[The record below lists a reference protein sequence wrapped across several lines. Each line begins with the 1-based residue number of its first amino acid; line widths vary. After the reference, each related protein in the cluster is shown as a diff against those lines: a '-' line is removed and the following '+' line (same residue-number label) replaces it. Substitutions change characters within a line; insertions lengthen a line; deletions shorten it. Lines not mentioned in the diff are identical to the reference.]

1 MIVPRLNQLPW
12 ITLSLAAAALLW
24 ALLPDAVVW
33 FELDRSAFLQAQL
46 WRVWTG
52 HLVHYDHTHLVWD
65 LAVLLL
71 LGSLLECG
79 LSGLAPVGRRTFGQV
94 LAASGAAIS
103 VAVLIFQPQ
112 LTRYRGLSGIDST
125 LFAWLAAGLLQWA
138 WTERHR
144 LLMTLIGLAL
154 FGFVTKCIVETTT
167 GRTIFVDSIDAGFV
181 PVPLAHLVGA
191 GVGLLAASLRTDP
204 VTSIVRVH

>member
-1 MIVPRLNQLPW
+1 MILRRLNQLPW
-12 ITLSLAAAALLW
+12 ITLTLSAAALLW
-24 ALLPDAVVW
+24 AQLPDAIVW
-33 FELDRSAFLQAQL
+33 LELDRSAFLQAQL

-52 HLVHYDHTHLVWD
+52 HLVHYDHAHLVWD
-65 LAVLLL
+65 LTVLLL

-79 LSGLAPVGRRTFGQV
+79 LSGLAPVGRKKFGQV

-125 LFAWLAAGLLQWA
+125 LFTWLAASLLQWA
-138 WTERHR
+138 WIERHR
-144 LLMTLIGLAL
+144 LLIILSGLAL
-154 FGFVTKCIVETTT
+154 LGFATKCIVETTT
-167 GRTIFVDSIDAGFV
+167 GKTIFVDSSDAGFV

-191 GVGLLAASLRTDP
+191 GVGLLAAALRNDP
-204 VTSIVRVH
+204 VTSIARAH

>member
-1 MIVPRLNQLPW
+1 MVRARLNQLPW
-12 ITLSLAAAALLW
+12 FTFALAAAALVW
-24 ALLPDAVVW
+24 AQLPDAIRW
-33 FELDRSAFLQAQL
+33 LELDRSAFLQAQL

-52 HLVHYDHTHLVWD
+52 HLVHYDHVHLFWD

-79 LSGLAPVGRRTFGQV
+79 LSGLTPVGRRSLGQV
-94 LAASGAAIS
+94 LAISGAAIS

-125 LFAWLAAGLLQWA
+125 LFAWLAARLFQRA
-138 WTERHR
+138 WSENHR
-144 LLMTLIGLAL
+144 LHITLSGLAL
-154 FGFVTKCIVETTT
+154 FGFAAKCIVETAT
-167 GRTIFVDSIDAGFV
+167 GKAIFVDSVDAGFV

-191 GVGLLAASLRTDP
+191 AVGLVAAALRSDP
-204 VTSIVRVH
+204 VTSIARAD